1 MQEGVMNLETK
12 QDTLKRRNVLAV
24 VGLFSYWAE
33 PTQPNYTILT
43 SLLHS
48 VPHKVL
54 ECWKMDRPPKE

>member
-33 PTQPNYTILT
+33 PTQPNLQ
-43 SLLHS
+43 S
-48 VPHKVL
+48 
-54 ECWKMDRPPKE
+54 